1 MFGPFGQPP
10 ASSVD
15 LEATEKLGFHHDL
28 SIEFQNAA
36 KLIATGLMASPGMAP
51 NMMRLPIL
59 KFLGETGRNEADVT
73 GCEDSLDFLLFEK
86 GCFK

>member
-1 MFGPFGQPP
+1 MFGQPP
-10 ASSVD
+10 ASSVE

-36 KLIATGLMASPGMAP
+36 ASQQMASPGMAP

-59 KFLGETGRNEADVT
+59 KFLGETKRM
-73 GCEDSLDFLLFEK
+73 
-86 GCFK
+86 